1 MAISSNFMKNKV
13 QYYYSFKS
21 FRVFRAFVSRDVFIA
36 LDSVATNKDVIATK
50 PDKGRRVVILVRTT
64 HVTKITALISDRIK
78 FELSSGFV
86 DRYTRQI

>member
-1 MAISSNFMKNKV
+1 MKNTV

-50 PDKGRRVVILVRTT
+50 PDKGRRVVILVRMT
-64 HVTKITALISDRIK
+64 HVTKITALTLYLLNSFFRR
-78 FELSSGFV
+78 FSGHSL
-86 DRYTRQI
+86 R